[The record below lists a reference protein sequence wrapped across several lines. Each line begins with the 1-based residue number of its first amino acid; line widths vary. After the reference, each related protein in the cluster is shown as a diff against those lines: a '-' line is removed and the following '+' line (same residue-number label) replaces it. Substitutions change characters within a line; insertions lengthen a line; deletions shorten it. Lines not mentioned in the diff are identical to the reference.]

1 MRMAASWMGSMP
13 QKRLQRNPSTISPMR
28 TVRKWSFMNQ
38 EEGPR
43 QTLKLQSPWS
53 WTSQPPE
60 MWDIIICC
68 LGCPVCSNLNSDMT
82 GLICRYKRG
91 LLFLIWYF
99 FLPHK
104 ATAPHSHS
112 MHPGDASTSLPEHPH
127 PILVQMEGFPLT
139 TTLWSLD
146 HSWKFNDVMVWEM

>member
-43 QTLKLQSPWS
+43 QTLELQGPWS

-104 ATAPHSHS
+104 ATASHSHS
-112 MHPGDASTSLPEHPH
+112 MHPGAGRCLHQPSWASPSHIGTDGRFSLNHNSV
-127 PILVQMEGFPLT
+127 I
-139 TTLWSLD
+139 
-146 HSWKFNDVMVWEM
+146 SWPFLKV